1 MKENKVVDKEGVL
14 MFKLKS
20 SNKIYEEAA
29 RAVLSAESEVKYW
42 QSEIN
47 LTTSLLADLHGEKG
61 EKTASLR
68 SCAMWL
74 NMEYESYDGYGRM
87 TYLTA
92 DDLRREAESKIY
104 RLKKKLASAEETLA
118 EKQAELERIRLI
130 LAEDEARIFE
140 PIVEWK
146 LEDDEDDLV
155 F

>member
-1 MKENKVVDKEGVL
+1 
-14 MFKLKS
+14 MFRLKS
-20 SNKIYEEAA
+20 SNNIYEEAA
-29 RAVLSAESEVKYW
+29 RAVSFAESDARCW

-47 LTTSLLADLHGEKG
+47 LTTSLLTDLQGEKG
-61 EKTASLR
+61 ETTACLR

-104 RLKKKLASAEETLA
+104 RLKKKLASAKEVLA
-118 EKQAELERIRLI
+118 EKQAELERVRLF
-130 LAEDEARIFE
+130 LAEEEARIFA
-140 PIVEWK
+140 PVVEE
-146 LEDDEDDLV
+146 EDDEDDLV

>member
-1 MKENKVVDKEGVL
+1 

-20 SNKIYEEAA
+20 SNNIYGEAA
-29 RAVLSAESEVKYW
+29 RAVSSAESDARYW

-47 LTTSLLADLHGEKG
+47 LTTSLLTDLQGEKG
-61 EKTASLR
+61 ETTACLR

-104 RLKKKLASAEETLA
+104 RLKKKLASAKEEVA
-118 EKQAELERIRLI
+118 KKQAELERVRLI
-130 LAEDEARIFE
+130 LAEDEARIFA
-140 PIVEWK
+140 PVVEE
-146 LEDDEDDLV
+146 EDDEDDLV

>member
-1 MKENKVVDKEGVL
+1 
-14 MFKLKS
+14 MFKLKYM
-20 SNKIYEEAA
+20 NNIYEEAA
-29 RAVLSAESEVKYW
+29 RAVSFAESDVRGW

-47 LTTSLLADLHGEKG
+47 LTTSLLADLQGEKG
-61 EKTASLR
+61 ETAARLR

-104 RLKKKLASAEETLA
+104 RLKKKLASAKEVLA
-118 EKQAELERIRLI
+118 EKQAELERVRLF
-130 LAEDEARIFE
+130 LAEEEARIF
-140 PIVEWK
+140 PSVVEEE
-146 LEDDEDDLV
+146 EDDEDDLV

>member
-1 MKENKVVDKEGVL
+1 MLN
-14 MFKLKS
+14 LKYID
-20 SNKIYEEAA
+20 NIYEEAA
-29 RAVLSAESEVKYW
+29 RAVSFAESDARCW

-47 LTTSLLADLHGEKG
+47 LTTSLLTDLQGEKG
-61 EKTASLR
+61 ETTACLR

-104 RLKKKLASAEETLA
+104 RLIKKLASAKEEVA
-118 EKQAELERIRLI
+118 KKQAELERVRLF
-130 LAEDEARIFE
+130 LAEEEARICA
-140 PIVEWK
+140 PVVEE
-146 LEDDEDDLV
+146 EDDEDDLV